1 MRSKHRAW
9 NKNAV
14 LAIVLVLAIIA
25 AGLLALNAWE
35 KRRYKIENAGMSMYI
50 HDNKAE
56 IYYNGKLYTE
66 KDKLETILLLGLDK
80 YEDPALAHDGYSNTE
95 QSDFL
100 LLLVIDHDSQS
111 YTALHLNRDTMAD
124 VPVLGVTGSELGV
137 EFEQLALSHTYGS
150 GGLDSCRNTGK
161 AVSNLLYGIHI
172 DHYISVTM
180 DAVGALNDLV
190 GGVPVKVE
198 DDFSGVDDTL
208 VQGETVN
215 LNAEQALHFVRARGE
230 LKADKTNL
238 NRMSRQ
244 KAYIHSFREQ
254 FLSKMRD
261 DENFALDALN
271 AVANYT
277 VSDCT
282 INRLS
287 EMASTVGDYKMTELL
302 SPEGEAVKGE
312 EFMEFYPYEDAL
324 KKLVVEL
331 FFEPSGDE

>member
-1 MRSKHRAW
+1 M
-9 NKNAV
+9 
-14 LAIVLVLAIIA
+14 LVLAVIA

-35 KRRYKIENAGMSMYI
+35 KRRYKIENAGTSMYI

-56 IYYNGKLYTE
+56 IYYDGKTYTE
-66 KDKLETILLLGLDK
+66 KEKLETILLLGLDK
-80 YEDPALAHDGYSNTE
+80 YYDRGVAHDSYSNSE

-100 LLLVIDHDSQS
+100 LLLVLDHDSQS
-111 YTALHLNRDTMAD
+111 YTALHLNRDTMTD
-124 VPVLGVTGSELGV
+124 VPVLGVDGSDIGS

-150 GGLDSCRNTGK
+150 GGTDSCRNTGK

-172 DHYISVTM
+172 DHYMSITM
-180 DAVGALNDLV
+180 DAVAELNDLV
-190 GGVPVKVE
+190 GGVPVTVE

-208 VQGETVN
+208 VQGQTVT
-215 LNAEQALHFVRARGE
+215 LNAEQALLFVRARGE
-230 LKADKTNL
+230 MKDDKTNL

-244 KAYIHSFREQ
+244 KEYVLSFRER
-254 FLSKMRD
+254 FLSKMQSD
-261 DENFALDALN
+261 DSFALDALN

-287 EMASTVGDYKMTELL
+287 EIASTVGDYEMTDLRSL
-302 SPEGEAVKGE
+302 EGEAVKGE
-312 EFMEFYPYEDAL
+312 MFMEFYPDEDAL

-331 FFEPSGDE
+331 FFEPSEGE